1 MPLTITYY
9 GLKPDSGGDGQ
20 YRGGLGLIR
29 EWRVDSP
36 AGIFTANMDRFRFP
50 PYGLAGG
57 KPASLGRL
65 MRIRDGQQT
74 PIAPKS
80 DAVRL
85 LKGDI
90 VRLETSGGGG
100 FGDPSKRSAERRNA
114 DHTLG
119 YVKG

>member
-1 MPLTITYY
+1 
-9 GLKPDSGGDGQ
+9 
-20 YRGGLGLIR
+20 
-29 EWRVDSP
+29 
-36 AGIFTANMDRFRFP
+36 MDRFRFP

-65 MRIRDGQQT
+65 LRIRDGQET

-100 FGDPSKRSAERRNA
+100 FGDPIRRSAEQHKA
-114 DHTLG
+114 DRALG
-119 YVKG
+119 YVTG

>member
-1 MPLTITYY
+1 
-9 GLKPDSGGDGQ
+9 
-20 YRGGLGLIR
+20 LIR

-65 MRIRDGQQT
+65 LRIRDGKES

-100 FGDPSKRSAERRNA
+100 FGDPAERAAEQRKA
-114 DHTLG
+114 DQVRG
-119 YVKG
+119 YVTG

>member
-1 MPLTITYY
+1 
-9 GLKPDSGGDGQ
+9 
-20 YRGGLGLIR
+20 
-29 EWRVDSP
+29 
-36 AGIFTANMDRFRFP
+36 
-50 PYGLAGG
+50 
-57 KPASLGRL
+57 
-65 MRIRDGQQT
+65 MRIRDGLET

-100 FGDPSKRSAERRNA
+100 FGDPAKRSAEQRHA
-114 DHTLG
+114 DHALG